1 MGKVWENQE
10 LKEELENAQS
20 TENNIE
26 SDEDVNSIRAKTSCH
41 LHQILSN
48 QFNTK
53 KQKINIDN
61 NSNDSIN
68 KNKNDKLTQL
78 CNDIETQIFIKSN
91 RNINKNYMEHSR
103 NLLFNLRQN
112 KSLQFQ
118 LINKQ
123 INARQFVIMKYT
135 ELAPQKLAK
144 QRKLHKKE
152 ELKRIKSISD
162 DTHDWIECAVQ
173 CTKCKYKMKKMLF
186 ESTKSEIFG
195 GASSKQQNVDMI

>member
-53 KQKINIDN
+53 KQKINN
-61 NSNDSIN
+61 
-68 KNKNDKLTQL
+68 NKNDKLTQL

-103 NLLFNLRQN
+103 NLLFNLRRN
-112 KSLQFQ
+112 
-118 LINKQ
+118 
-123 INARQFVIMKYT
+123 
-135 ELAPQKLAK
+135 
-144 QRKLHKKE
+144 
-152 ELKRIKSISD
+152 KSISD

-173 CTKCKYKMKKMLF
+173 CTNCGHTKCKYKMKKMLF

-195 GASSKQQNVDMI
+195 GA